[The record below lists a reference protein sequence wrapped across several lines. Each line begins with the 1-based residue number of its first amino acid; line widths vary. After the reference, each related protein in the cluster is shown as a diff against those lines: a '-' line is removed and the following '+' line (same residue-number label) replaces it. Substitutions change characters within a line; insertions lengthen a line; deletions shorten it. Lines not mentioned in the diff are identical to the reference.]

1 MASTRPVDARAAV
14 PEDAS
19 LGRFTRFLL
28 RRSVPAAAAGVTA
41 VAIVASVLATAFWA
55 AWVGEKLP
63 AWAYGI
69 AVAVPLCVAPLSITP
84 HLLLLRRF
92 VRERARV
99 QQLTALLPMCAWCRK
114 VRTEESDWH
123 EIERYL
129 AERSNAEVTHSI
141 CPECAERVGEDDR
154 GR

>member
-1 MASTRPVDARAAV
+1 MASPRPVETRAPL

-19 LGRFTRFLL
+19 LGPFTRFLL
-28 RRSVPAAAAGVTA
+28 RRSVLSAAAGVTT
-41 VAIVASVLATAFWA
+41 VAIVASVLATGFWA
-55 AWVGEKLP
+55 RWVGEELP
-63 AWAYGI
+63 LWAYGI
-69 AVAVPLCVAPLSITP
+69 AVAVPFFVAPLSITP

-92 VRERARV
+92 VEERARV
-99 QQLTALLPMCAWCRK
+99 RQLTALLPMCAWCRK

-141 CPECAERVGEDDR
+141 CPDCADRVGADDR